1 MGKLAKCQED
11 PASSPLCSS
20 GLDPFLRRGRT
31 LLPTLWGTKAK
42 GRWQDGAAWGG
53 GKWGNCCSLVRVA
66 GGGLVNDPLPTRGR
80 LGWLRSLEL
89 PSLREMTSGA
99 SPAPW
104 EGEGE
109 GKVWGPWVSL
119 RSRPKRG
126 GRWWARS
133 APASAWPCP
142 GDPGPALCRAVAG
155 LGGGP
160 RGDQRWFSRASL
172 LQHTYLS
179 TSIFRPSTIVPFSFS
194 RARSASELVS
204 KVTNPKP
211 CERRRTDTERK
222 T

>member
-1 MGKLAKCQED
+1 MSGGPCLLA
-11 PASSPLCSS
+11 PLLSR
-20 GLDPFLRRGRT
+20 LDPFLCRGRT
-31 LLPTLWGTKAK
+31 LLLTLWGTKAK

-109 GKVWGPWVSL
+109 GRVRGPWMSL

-126 GRWWARS
+126 GRWWARLQ
-133 APASAWPCP
+133 PQH
-142 GDPGPALCRAVAG
+142 GPAPGTLARLSAG
-155 LGGGP
+155 QWQGWVGGP
-160 RGDQRWFSRASL
+160 GATRGGSQGRL
-172 LQHTYLS
+172 CCGTL
-179 TSIFRPSTIVPFSFS
+179 I
-194 RARSASELVS
+194 
-204 KVTNPKP
+204 
-211 CERRRTDTERK
+211 
-222 T
+222 